1 MAHLHKCFYDTWLAS
16 AATKHA
22 AQWRSTMMDMRAG
35 NDDGSGNDN
44 TSYGSGSDGP
54 TFDPITK
61 PRSHIGLSGDN
72 DNGAVVTL

>member
-1 MAHLHKCFYDTWLAS
+1 
-16 AATKHA
+16 
-22 AQWRSTMMDMRAG
+22 MMDMRAG

>member
-1 MAHLHKCFYDTWLAS
+1 
-16 AATKHA
+16 
-22 AQWRSTMMDMRAG
+22 MMDTRAG

-44 TSYGSGSDGP
+44 TSSGSGSDSP

-61 PRSHIGLSGDN
+61 PRSHIRVSVDN